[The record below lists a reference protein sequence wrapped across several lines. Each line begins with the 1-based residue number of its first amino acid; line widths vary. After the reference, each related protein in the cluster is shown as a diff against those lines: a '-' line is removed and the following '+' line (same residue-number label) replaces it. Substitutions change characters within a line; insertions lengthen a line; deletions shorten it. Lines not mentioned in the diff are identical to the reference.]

1 MGDEGH
7 HFATLRGLQVG
18 KVVHQEPLGERADDG
33 ESGNLAHE
41 HRNRIGLV
49 ASLAVRPVVV
59 IPTFNEREN
68 IVDLLRVLRARVP
81 EAHLMVVDDLSPDGT
96 GELADAA
103 AAELGE
109 VTVVHREG
117 RPGLGAAYRHGFAL
131 AFAEGFDVV
140 VSMDSDFSHDPA
152 VIPTMLGL
160 IEGGADV
167 VIGSR
172 YVAGGGTQDWP
183 MRRRLLS
190 RWGNRYTGWLLG
202 AKVRDCTAGFR
213 AYRADVL
220 QRIDPASTA
229 AEGYAFLTELT
240 RRLARSGANIV
251 ETPILFKDREKG
263 TSKMS
268 ARIIVESMLLVTGW
282 GILDRW
288 RDLRQRFTK
297 G

>member
-1 MGDEGH
+1 M
-7 HFATLRGLQVG
+7 
-18 KVVHQEPLGERADDG
+18 
-33 ESGNLAHE
+33 
-41 HRNRIGLV
+41 
-49 ASLAVRPVVV
+49 RPVVV

-68 IVDLLRVLRARVP
+68 IVDLLRVLRVTVP
-81 EAHLMVVDDLSPDGT
+81 TAQLMVVDDLSPDGT
-96 GELADAA
+96 GMLADTA
-103 AAELGE
+103 AAELGSI
-109 VTVVHREG
+109 TVVHRSG
-117 RPGLGAAYRHGFAL
+117 RPGLGAAYRHGFSL
-131 AFAEGFDVV
+131 AFEEGFDVV
-140 VSMDSDFSHDPA
+140 VSMDSDFSHDPS
-152 VIPTMLGL
+152 VIPTMLRL
-160 IEGGADV
+160 IEEGADV

-172 YVAGGGTQDWP
+172 YVPGGGTQDWP
-183 MRRRLLS
+183 LRRRLLS

-220 QRIDPASTA
+220 QRIDPSSTS

-282 GILDRW
+282 GVVDRW
-288 RDLRQRFTK
+288 RALRQRFTK